1 MLAAL
6 PQIDFLVAQ
15 FTQKMVLNR
24 SSLGAVFRR
33 IILTLLSPFLL
44 FWGKNLIFYIILSSN
59 CPSTLCLVL
68 TSSTLSL
75 VLAPHHTSLPRDS
88 QSIARPFNLLL
99 PQVRTYHGLRK
110 QIKNC
115 KATKNNHLFAK
126 AGFALSLL
134 LPGRK
139 LGRTYF
145 SVSFLNAKCK
155 WSLAILSSVKARAP
169 PVGRWMPR
177 YTLLIKNQTLSS
189 LIKLLCVYLKQDL
202 S

>member
-134 LPGRK
+134 LPRRK
-139 LGRTYF
+139 PGRTYF

-155 WSLAILSSVKARAP
+155 
-169 PVGRWMPR
+169 
-177 YTLLIKNQTLSS
+177 
-189 LIKLLCVYLKQDL
+189 
-202 S
+202 